1 MAWQF
6 LCPVDMYGGVF
17 LMEMVMGCRQSTVGH
32 VMVSYESSLMVMMES
47 RN

>member
-1 MAWQF
+1 MACQF
-6 LCPVDMYGGVF
+6 LCPVDMYGGCIF
-17 LMEMVMGCRQSTVGH
+17 DGDGYGMYSTAGH